1 MEVNDEEPL
10 FVLELTPEQKEQAR
24 EFHAAMAENITKV

>member
-1 MEVNDEEPL
+1 MEVGDEEPL

-24 EFHAAMAENITKV
+24 EFHAAMAENISKV

>member
-1 MEVNDEEPL
+1 MEVSDEEQL
-10 FVLELTPEQKEQAR
+10 FVLELTPEEKERAR